1 MFYSMQNPSEEFS
14 RRTGHRFNL
23 IIRALPKSEPQA
35 VPMDNLLENLSKF
48 GYKESLDQLAVDV
61 SALVKRGEV
70 AFSLVSGKAV
80 YWVLEKGLF
89 ETRKRTALIKL
100 HNIELTEEDL
110 KALEGLAQKGRGK
123 LE

>member
-1 MFYSMQNPSEEFS
+1 MFYSMQNPSEEFG
-14 RRTGHRFNL
+14 RRTGHCFNL
-23 IIRALPKSEPQA
+23 IIRTLPKSEPEA
-35 VPMDNLLENLSKF
+35 VPMDILLEKLSKF

-61 SALVKRGEV
+61 SALIKRGEV

-100 HNIELTEEDL
+100 HNMELIEEDL
-110 KALEGLAQKGRGK
+110 KTLEGLTQKGRGK

>member
-1 MFYSMQNPSEEFS
+1 MQNPSEEFR
-14 RRTGHRFNL
+14 RRTGHRFNQ
-23 IIRALPKSEPQA
+23 IIRALPKSESEA
-35 VPMDNLLENLSKF
+35 VPMGILLEKLSKI

-80 YWVLEKGLF
+80 YWVLGKGMF

-100 HNIELTEEDL
+100 HNMEITEEDL
-110 KALEGLAQKGRGK
+110 KALEGLAQIGREK